1 MLILLALLAIAL
13 SGWLGYR
20 IGYRRGGGYGYALGR
35 SSAITELT
43 EARKCW
49 GRAQ

>member
-13 SGWLGYR
+13 AGWLGYR
-20 IGYRRGGGYGYALGR
+20 IGFRRGGGYGFALGQ

-43 EARKCW
+43 AARQRW